1 MATSQTIVSR
11 EVRQFMTATAATQC
25 DISKI
30 LGVSQSQVSAR
41 LHGRARWTF
50 SDLDALRDAGVPIA
64 LSAYSIVDPE
74 EVGA

>member
-11 EVRQFMTATAATQC
+11 EVRQFMAATSQTQG

-41 LHGRARWTF
+41 LNGRTRWNVN
-50 SDLDALRDAGVPIA
+50 DLDALRDAGVPIA
-64 LSAYSIVDPE
+64 LSTYGLDE
-74 EVGA
+74 EAI

>member
-11 EVRQFMTATAATQC
+11 EVRQFMAATAATQT

-41 LHGRARWTF
+41 LHGRTRWNVN
-50 SDLDALRDAGVPIA
+50 DLDALRAAGVPIA